1 MLRHIGALLYVKFKT
16 LSKNKS
22 LLLQMISPLILMVF
36 NYQLAG
42 DDLSSNDK
50 FTFLILSLTFCL
62 VMSIGFPITIILAE
76 EHEKKITQTLL
87 LSGIKNSEYLI
98 SNIILPIIS
107 ILCLGLIIPTI
118 LSVNITNYMLNYILT
133 LVISG
138 LSITLLYL
146 LAGLLL
152 KTQLQAQV
160 IGSIMMTAIV
170 ILVLSPTIGNNILD
184 ELAYFSFVGVINKFH
199 SDPTFSFQ
207 ENFLLYIS
215 WGTWIF
221 FLIFLNKMAVSHRKK
236 T

>member
-1 MLRHIGALLYVKFKT
+1 MLRHIGALLYMKFKT

-152 KTQLQAQV
+152 KN
-160 IGSIMMTAIV
+160 TA
-170 ILVLSPTIGNNILD
+170 SSTGHW
-184 ELAYFSFVGVINKFH
+184 INYDDCYCH
-199 SDPTFSFQ
+199 
-207 ENFLLYIS
+207 IS
-215 WGTWIF
+215 S
-221 FLIFLNKMAVSHRKK
+221 KSYDRK
-236 T
+236 